1 MSPQELRESSLYPTE
16 FIVKDTDLEVVSFN
30 YDVDSVTFTYETSVT
45 DAATF
50 WTEISSR
57 SEESR
62 WKVLDSEGNV
72 RRYERLLPP
81 REGSMGY
88 YSAEDLRIAYDP
100 KAGRVMVAWVQ
111 SDSSKPVNRFEEAD
125 DTEVRYARETVWP
138 GFEEQIEAWSLAA
151 DD

>member
-1 MSPQELRESSLYPTE
+1 LEGVDEKKRSCKEAS
-16 FIVKDTDLEVVSFN
+16 FIIKDADLEVVSFN

-50 WTEISSR
+50 WTEISNR

-62 WKVLDSEGNV
+62 WKVLDGEGNI

-100 KAGRVMVAWVQ
+100 KAARVIVAWVQ
-111 SDSSKPVNRFEEAD
+111 SDSSKPIDRFEETNH
-125 DTEVRYARETVWP
+125 TEVHYARETVWP
-138 GFEEQIEAWSLAA
+138 GFEEQIEAWSLTA